1 MAVTYTWHNQHVEV
15 YATLQDVHGVEKNN
29 VITGVVFRLRATHD
43 SHIDPLTGEL
53 IFREISSKLVFDKET
68 MDFGPIDA
76 FKEYDD
82 VREVDINSWVEEII
96 GAEEIVRLKLGL
108 EIMINNEIT
117 PTIYWDVKSDPVEE
131 EEGQ

>member
-1 MAVTYTWHNQHVEV
+1 MAITYSWNNTSVEV
-15 YATLQDVHGVEKNN
+15 YATLQDQHGHEKNN
-29 VITGVVFRLRATHD
+29 VITGLVFRLRATHD
-43 SHIDPLTGEL
+43 THIDPLTGEL
-53 IFREISSKLVFDKET
+53 LFRELASKIAFDKEA
-68 MDFGPIDA
+68 MDFGPIDS

-82 VREVDINSWVEEII
+82 VREEDINAWVEEYI

-117 PTIYWDVKSDPVEE
+117 PTVFWDVKSDPVEG